1 MKLLNVICFNLNII
15 SSQFKN
21 RYLLNPLVNEIKFKC
36 LIIRD

>member
-15 SSQFKN
+15 SIPFTN